1 MVTQNFIGSLTSY
14 HYSFMGY
21 VPIPHPLIT
30 RTAPN
35 LVKKLVMQETDIAI
49 LVPT

>member
-1 MVTQNFIGSLTSY
+1 
-14 HYSFMGY
+14 MGY

-30 RTAPN
+30 RTAPD
-35 LVKKLVMQETDIAI
+35 LVKKLRIQETDMGI